1 MKKLPFFLL
10 LIFAT
15 GSALRADDQLR
26 DAQNA
31 LKEQGFYFGATDGE
45 PGPETSAAIRRYQIR
60 NGMDV
65 TGTLTPEL
73 VQSLKNGGNEPAEQ
87 PGQITPTQPANPA
100 GADRE
105 FPDNHTA
112 PGAGTY
118 AELFAGTPYE
128 NAPPEV
134 QRNTLIAAQKKLVRR
149 DFLRGP
155 TDGVYGS
162 ETTRAILSYQ
172 RLRGIDPTGHLDMRT
187 LSELELLPATIHGP
201 QTQPRP
207 VQPVPGR
214 RIFRGI
220 WVR

>member
-87 PGQITPTQPANPA
+87 PVQVTPTPPANPA
-100 GADRE
+100 GGDRE
-105 FPDNHTA
+105 FLDNHPA
-112 PGAGTY
+112 PRAGTY

-134 QRNTLIAAQKKLVRR
+134 QRNALIAAQKKLVRR

-162 ETTRAILSYQ
+162 ETTRAIVSYQ
-172 RLRGIDPTGHLDMRT
+172 RHKGIDPTGHLDMRT
-187 LSELELLPATIHGP
+187 LSELELLPATIHVP